1 MKKSFLLPVLF
12 SALAACNHQD
22 TTTGSD
28 STSQNTSPATRTTPN
43 VIGTYQGTLPCA
55 DCPGTD
61 YQISLFDD
69 HTFSELVAYQGS
81 YQGTHEGVASVVTG
95 TWKQTSDS
103 TVMIQKKTDSSSF
116 LASEGKL
123 LLLDTKG
130 KRIEGVLAS
139 NYILKPVEGGD
150 RRKLLA
156 AKSKEGVRFTAN
168 GNEPGWTL
176 DLDNKKIHFRNVNG
190 DSLEVPLPPARPNT
204 DTLKVYT
211 AATITVSIRNT
222 MCADDMSGLM
232 KPNTVQVQ
240 VKDKTYQGCGEY
252 IR

>member
-1 MKKSFLLPVLF
+1 M
-12 SALAACNHQD
+12 
-22 TTTGSD
+22 
-28 STSQNTSPATRTTPN
+28 
-43 VIGTYQGTLPCA
+43 
-55 DCPGTD
+55 D

-69 HTFSELVAYQGS
+69 HTFHELVAYQGRG
-81 YQGTHEGVASVVTG
+81 QGIASVETG

-103 TVMIQKKTDSSSF
+103 TVMLQKKTDSTSF

-150 RRKLLA
+150 RRQLLA
-156 AKSKEGVRFTAN
+156 EKTKAGIRFTAN
-168 GNEPGWTL
+168 GNEPFWSL
-176 DLDNKKIHFRNVNG
+176 DLDNKKIRFNNVNG
-190 DSLEVPLPPARPNT
+190 DSLQATLPPAKPNT

-211 AATITVSIRNT
+211 TPDITVSIRNT
-222 MCADDMSGLM
+222 VCTDDMSGLM

-252 IR
+252 LK

>member
-1 MKKSFLLPVLF
+1 MKKSLLLPVLLTAF
-12 SALAACNHQD
+12 VACNNN
-22 TTTGSD
+22 TTTTQND
-28 STSQNTSPATRTTPN
+28 STAQHTTPGTTAPA
-43 VIGTYQGTLPCA
+43 VITGTYQGTLPCA
-55 DCPGTD
+55 DCPGMD

-69 HTFSELVAYQGS
+69 HTFHELVAYQGRG
-81 YQGTHEGVASVVTG
+81 QGIASVETG

-103 TVMIQKKTDSSSF
+103 TVMLQKKTDSSSF

-150 RRKLLA
+150 RRQLLA
-156 AKSKEGVRFTAN
+156 EKSKAGIRFTAN
-168 GNEPGWTL
+168 GNEPFWSL
-176 DLDNKKIHFRNVNG
+176 DLDNKKIRFNNVNG
-190 DSLEVPLPPARPNT
+190 DSLQLTLPPAKPNT

-211 AATITVSIRNT
+211 TPGITISIRNT
-222 MCADDMSGLM
+222 VCTDDMSGLM

-252 IR
+252 LK

>member
-1 MKKSFLLPVLF
+1 MKKILLLPVLL
-12 SALAACNHQD
+12 SALAACNNN
-22 TTTGSD
+22 TTTSGSD
-28 STSQNTSPATRTTPN
+28 SSVPHTPSATRTAPVLT
-43 VIGTYQGTLPCA
+43 GTYQGTLPCA
-55 DCPGTD
+55 DCPGMD

-69 HTFSELVAYQGS
+69 HTFSELVAYQGRGQS
-81 YQGTHEGVASVVTG
+81 IASVETG

-103 TVMIQKKTDSSSF
+103 TVVIQKKTDSSSF
-116 LASEGKL
+116 LSAEGKL

-150 RRKLLA
+150 RRQLLA
-156 AKSKEGVRFTAN
+156 EKSKVGIRFTAN

-176 DLDNKKIHFRNVNG
+176 DLDKQKLRFRNMNG
-190 DSLEVPLPPARPNT
+190 DSLQVSLPPAQPNT

-211 AATITVSIRNT
+211 APGITVSIRNT

-252 IR
+252 IK

>member
-1 MKKSFLLPVLF
+1 MPPPPQ
-12 SALAACNHQD
+12 N
-22 TTTGSD
+22 D
-28 STSQNTSPATRTTPN
+28 STTQKSTPGIPPPA
-43 VIGTYQGTLPCA
+43 VITGTYQGTLPCA
-55 DCPGTD
+55 DCPGMD

-69 HTFSELVAYQGS
+69 HTFHELVAYQGRG
-81 YQGTHEGVASVVTG
+81 QGIASVETG

-103 TVMIQKKTDSSSF
+103 TVMLQKKTDSTSF

-150 RRKLLA
+150 RRQLLA
-156 AKSKEGVRFTAN
+156 EKTKAGIRFTAN
-168 GNEPGWTL
+168 GNEPFWSL
-176 DLDNKKIHFRNVNG
+176 DLDNKKIRFNNVNG
-190 DSLEVPLPPARPNT
+190 DSLQATLPPAKPNT

-211 AATITVSIRNT
+211 TPDITVSIRNT
-222 MCADDMSGLM
+222 VCTDDMSGLM

-252 IR
+252 LK

>member
-1 MKKSFLLPVLF
+1 MKNSIILPVLLTAF
-12 SALAACNHQD
+12 TACNNNTA
-22 TTTGSD
+22 TTPHD
-28 STSQNTSPATRTTPN
+28 STSQHPTP
-43 VIGTYQGTLPCA
+43 GTAPPTVLTGTFQGTLPCA
-55 DCPGTD
+55 DCPGMD

-69 HTFSELVAYQGS
+69 HTFHELVAYQGRG
-81 YQGTHEGVASVVTG
+81 QGIASVETG

-103 TVMIQKKTDSSSF
+103 TVMLQKKTDSSSF

-150 RRKLLA
+150 RRQLLA
-156 AKSKEGVRFTAN
+156 EKSKAGIRFTAS
-168 GNEPGWTL
+168 GNEPFWSL
-176 DLDNKKIHFRNVNG
+176 DLDNKKIRFNNVNG
-190 DSLEVPLPPARPNT
+190 DSLQVTLPPARPNT

-211 AATITVSIRNT
+211 TPDITISIRNT
-222 MCADDMSGLM
+222 VCTDDMSGLM

-252 IR
+252 LK

>member
-1 MKKSFLLPVLF
+1 MKNSIILPVLLTAF
-12 SALAACNHQD
+12 TACNNN
-22 TTTGSD
+22 TTTTQND
-28 STSQNTSPATRTTPN
+28 STTQHTTPGTATPT
-43 VIGTYQGTLPCA
+43 VITGTFQGTLPCA
-55 DCPGTD
+55 DCPGMD

-69 HTFSELVAYQGS
+69 HTFHELVAYQGRG
-81 YQGTHEGVASVVTG
+81 QGIASVETG

-103 TVMIQKKTDSSSF
+103 TVMLQKKTDSSSF

-150 RRKLLA
+150 RRQLLA
-156 AKSKEGVRFTAN
+156 EKSKAGIRFTAS
-168 GNEPGWTL
+168 GNEPFWSL
-176 DLDNKKIHFRNVNG
+176 DLDNKKIRFNNVNG
-190 DSLEVPLPPARPNT
+190 DSLQVTLPPARPNT

-211 AATITVSIRNT
+211 TPDITISIRNT
-222 MCADDMSGLM
+222 VCTDDMSGLM
-232 KPNTVQVQ
+232 KPNTVQIQ

-252 IR
+252 LK

>member
-1 MKKSFLLPVLF
+1 MKKSIIFPVLLTAF
-12 SALAACNHQD
+12 VACNNNTS
-22 TTTGSD
+22 TTQND
-28 STSQNTSPATRTTPN
+28 STRQKSTPGITTPA
-43 VIGTYQGTLPCA
+43 VITGTYQGTLPCA
-55 DCPGTD
+55 DCPGMD

-69 HTFSELVAYQGS
+69 HTFHELVAYQGRG
-81 YQGTHEGVASVVTG
+81 QGIAAVETG

-103 TVMIQKKTDSSSF
+103 TVMLQKKTDSTSF

-150 RRKLLA
+150 RRQLLA
-156 AKSKEGVRFTAN
+156 EKTKAGIRFTAN
-168 GNEPGWTL
+168 GNEPFWSL
-176 DLDNKKIHFRNVNG
+176 DLDNKKIRFNNVND
-190 DSLEVPLPPARPNT
+190 DSLQATLPPAKPNT

-211 AATITVSIRNT
+211 TPDITVSIRNT
-222 MCADDMSGLM
+222 VCTDDMSGLM

-252 IR
+252 LK

>member
-1 MKKSFLLPVLF
+1 MKNSIILPVLLTAF
-12 SALAACNHQD
+12 TACNNNTA
-22 TTTGSD
+22 TTQND
-28 STSQNTSPATRTTPN
+28 STLQHTTPGTATPT
-43 VIGTYQGTLPCA
+43 VITGTFQGTLPCA
-55 DCPGTD
+55 DCPGMD

-69 HTFSELVAYQGS
+69 HTFHELVAYQGRG
-81 YQGTHEGVASVVTG
+81 QGIASVETG

-103 TVMIQKKTDSSSF
+103 TVMLQKKTDSSSF

-150 RRKLLA
+150 RRQLLA
-156 AKSKEGVRFTAN
+156 EKSKAGIRFTAS
-168 GNEPGWTL
+168 GNEPFWSL
-176 DLDNKKIHFRNVNG
+176 DLDNKKIRFNNVNG
-190 DSLEVPLPPARPNT
+190 DSLQVTLPPARPNT

-211 AATITVSIRNT
+211 TPDITISIRNT
-222 MCADDMSGLM
+222 VCTDDMSGLM

-252 IR
+252 LK